1 MSNNLT
7 NQTLT
12 IDSREV
18 AEMMGKE
25 HKEILQYIEGR
36 VDKKGNSLVV
46 GIVSTLESEGLHSQ
60 KYFIPSTYRAGT
72 REYKCYLCTKMG
84 CELLGNKQQ
93 GAKGILFTAK
103 YVEKFN
109 EMEQRL
115 LQLSQPSYMIE
126 DPIARA
132 ERWIEEQKEKKALE
146 EEKNKAIEDKNKLIH
161 TSKTYTASELA
172 KELGFRSAKALNETL
187 REMNIIYKC
196 NGTWLPKANYAQ
208 KGYMETK
215 QKELDNGIIKYY
227 SKWTGTG
234 RDFLLDLF
242 KDE

>member
-1 MSNNLT
+1 MENKLT

-18 AEMMGKE
+18 AEMMGKSHGDLLKDIQGSGKNLGLIPVLTE
-25 HKEILQYIEGR
+25 GKIPVVDFFVESNYI
-36 VDKKGNSLVV
+36 DTKG
-46 GIVSTLESEGLHSQ
+46 E
-60 KYFIPSTYRAGT
+60 T
-72 REYKCYLCTKMG
+72 RKCYLCTKKG
-84 CELLGNKQQ
+84 CELLGNKQK
-93 GAKGILFTAK
+93 GAKGILFSAK

-109 EMEQRL
+109 QMEQRL

-187 REMNIIYKC
+187 RDMNIIYKC
-196 NGTWLPKANYAQ
+196 NGTWIPKANYSQ